1 MEIIE
6 DMDSDLDGAVNLEEY
21 LADIVTDEDEENIIE
36 HERNNFSDNLDLD
49 KNGVLDKE
57 EVILNPTHARNPPIS
72 IQELMNFNSNRSKVK
87 TTKKSKESYRMSE
100 CNFLHMKDLM
110 SINPFSHRGKV
121 F

>member
-1 MEIIE
+1 MGDVVLMEIIE

-57 EVILNPTHARNPPIS
+57 EVILNPTS
-72 IQELMNFNSNRSKVK
+72 LLLQETLLSPYRS
-87 TTKKSKESYRMSE
+87 
-100 CNFLHMKDLM
+100 
-110 SINPFSHRGKV
+110 
-121 F
+121 